1 MSKRKYSPAY
11 IKYGFIAIEHN
22 GEALPQCV
30 VCMKTLANSA
40 MKPSLL
46 QRHLDTNHPDKKDR
60 NESFF
65 QRLGEHVRRQRLDKT
80 GTIYQRK
87 KGVVKASYEV
97 ALLIAKNLKA
107 HTIGE
112 SLVMPA
118 AKMLVKHVFGEEAA
132 AKLES
137 VSLSNNTVK
146 NRIEEM
152 SVDIADQ
159 VISGVKDSKYGFSI
173 QLDEST
179 DVTNNAQLL
188 VYVRYTQDNS
198 VKTELLMSKEL
209 SGTTKGKDI
218 FEALDN
224 FFKLN
229 KLDWGKLIGC
239 TTDGTPSMLGH
250 KSGFKAYVT
259 SVAPNVTFV
268 HCFIHRFALC
278 AEVLPQ
284 NMLSCLHRVIKLVNF
299 VKTSALNTR
308 LFKRLCEDLSSNYT
322 CLFYYTE
329 VRWLSRGNATR
340 RLFEL
345 RDELLE
351 FFKEKNHDFQKD
363 LESKD
368 FLTRLAYLSDIF
380 EVLNNFNLSFQGPN
394 LTVTEFISKLR
405 ALIRKLDLW
414 TENVSN
420 QSYGMFKCLTS
431 VEKNPDGG
439 ISKEI
444 IGHLSQLKTEL
455 LNYFPDVACC
465 AYSINPFFIV
475 PVDVPVGTGEQEEL
489 IDIQTDET
497 AKIKHK
503 ECCPINFWLSK
514 ASSYPN
520 LACHAVSRLL
530 IFPSTWEC
538 EKGFSA
544 LMTIKSKSRNRLGT
558 PEHDFRCAVSEAIP
572 RIDQL
577 VEKKQLHPSH

>member
-1 MSKRKYSPAY
+1 MSKRKYSPAF

-22 GEALPQCV
+22 GEVLPQCV
-30 VCMKTLANSA
+30 VCIKTLANSA

-46 QRHLDTNHPDKKDR
+46 QRHLDTNHPDKKNR

-65 QRLGEHVRRQRLDKT
+65 QRLGEHVKGQRLDNT
-80 GTIYQRK
+80 GTIYQRE
-87 KGVVKASYEV
+87 KGVVEATNEV

-112 SLVMPA
+112 QLIMPA
-118 AKMLVKHVFGEEAA
+118 AKMLVKNVLGEEAA
-132 AKLES
+132 AKLKS
-137 VSLSNNTVK
+137 VPLSNNTVK
-146 NRIEEM
+146 KRIEEM

-173 QLDEST
+173 QLNEST

-188 VYVRYTQDNS
+188 VYVCYTQENA

-229 KLDWGKLIGC
+229 KLEWGKLIGC
-239 TTDGTPSMLGH
+239 TTDGAPSMLGR
-250 KSGFKAYVT
+250 KSGFKAHVT
-259 SVAPNVTFV
+259 AVAPNVTFV
-268 HCFIHRFALC
+268 HCFIHRFVK
-278 AEVLPQ
+278 VLPQ
-284 NMLSCLHRVIKLVNF
+284 NMLSCLNRVIKLVNF
-299 VKTSALNTR
+299 VKTSVLNTR
-308 LFKRLCEDLSSNYT
+308 LFKRYCEDLGSNHT
-322 CLFYYTE
+322 CLLFYTE

-345 RDELLE
+345 RHELLQ
-351 FFKEKNHDFQKD
+351 FFNHDFQND
-363 LESKD
+363 QESKD

-394 LTVTEFISKLR
+394 LTVAEFILKLR

-414 TENVSN
+414 TENASN

-431 VEKNPDGG
+431 VEKNLDGG

-455 LNYFPDVACC
+455 INYFPDVAYC
-465 AYSINPFFIV
+465 AYSVNPFFID

-489 IDIQTDET
+489 IDIQTDEA

-503 ECCPINFWLSK
+503 ECCPINFWLSM
-514 ASSYPN
+514 ASLYSN
-520 LACHAVSRLL
+520 LVRHTVSQQL
-530 IFPSTWEC
+530 IFPSMWEC
-538 EKGFSA
+538 KQGFSA
-544 LMTIKSKSRNRLGT
+544 LMAIKSKSRNCLGT
-558 PEHDFRCAVSEAIP
+558 PEHDF
-572 RIDQL
+572 
-577 VEKKQLHPSH
+577 